1 MKRDVYEEIRKQA
14 LELFD
19 KANIVLTKEEQERIE
34 VADFALDDIY
44 TIGLELITY
53 VNTDRCC
60 AKELVLFPGQTC
72 PEHLHPQF
80 GDYPGKEETFRVR
93 YGVVYLYVDGEE
105 TNEIK
110 AKLPENGKE
119 YFTARKEI
127 VLYPGEQY
135 TLSPNTKHWFQA
147 GEEGAVVSEF
157 STSSYDEK
165 DIFTDIRIR
174 RLPEIEG

>member
-1 MKRDVYEEIRKQA
+1 MKREMYETIRKQA

-19 KANIVLTKEEQERIE
+19 KAHTILTKEEQERIE
-34 VADFALDDIY
+34 VADYALEDVY
-44 TIGLELITY
+44 HTGLELITY
-53 VNTDRCC
+53 VNTERCC

-72 PEHLHPQF
+72 PEHLHPSF

-93 YGVVYLYVDGEE
+93 YGVVYLYIDGEE
-105 TNEIK
+105 TKEIK
-110 AKLPENGKE
+110 ATIPENGKE
-119 YFTARKEI
+119 YFTVRNEI
-127 VLYPGEQY
+127 ILHPGEQY
-135 TLSPNTKHWFQA
+135 TLPPKTKHWFQA

-174 RLPEIEG
+174 RMPEIEG